1 MDNREVVFKNE
12 KGYMQKLQK
21 TFYGILISTAF
32 LISVNSFAMKPSATT
47 ASGCAGPSA
56 STATAAAMPIAGT
69 QPMALADKPAIPG
82 LSKRFGE
89 LQVSYTKD
97 SLRPFSQVWPL
108 PYSSEE
114 RKKILQSALNAIFKT
129 IQDAKEQR
137 ELLKELIQFTIS
149 YHGDQS
155 SQSQKE
161 EAASKSFTLQDL
173 VIPFVQERP
182 SSDHPITF
190 GKSFA
195 HYLSNTAAW
204 IKLRFDE
211 PLKKELLG
219 QLSKLNP
226 FSQLNLFNDP
236 SVQEMHTVISGLIE
250 YESNMKK
257 QRDKEWAHQK
267 AQKAQKDYFDALQT
281 FFKKRAE
288 LMATETHKAL
298 KQKEIA
304 SICQEPTPGEELI
317 PFDRELTINGKE
329 GVWARSIASVDETH
343 PFPMP
348 HGKSEKVWPENKKKQ
363 FLYKLWKLEKW
374 ARVSQMRGTVP
385 LLFDYGAEAGEGEY
399 YYNGYTWPTAYS
411 NYYINKYNVL
421 PSREFYRF
429 VENSLATE

>member
-1 MDNREVVFKNE
+1 
-12 KGYMQKLQK
+12 
-21 TFYGILISTAF
+21 
-32 LISVNSFAMKPSATT
+32 
-47 ASGCAGPSA
+47 
-56 STATAAAMPIAGT
+56 
-69 QPMALADKPAIPG
+69 
-82 LSKRFGE
+82 
-89 LQVSYTKD
+89 
-97 SLRPFSQVWPL
+97 
-108 PYSSEE
+108 
-114 RKKILQSALNAIFKT
+114 
-129 IQDAKEQR
+129 
-137 ELLKELIQFTIS
+137 
-149 YHGDQS
+149 
-155 SQSQKE
+155 
-161 EAASKSFTLQDL
+161 
-173 VIPFVQERP
+173 
-182 SSDHPITF
+182 
-190 GKSFA
+190 
-195 HYLSNTAAW
+195 
-204 IKLRFDE
+204 LRFDE